1 MDEDL
6 ERIPVIQIPEQM
18 IRASAE
24 MVKDDANNAFKAILE
39 ASSKFK
45 EAGMTP
51 IYLYDTNNMNISLV
65 VLETFGKK
73 LH

>member
-1 MDEDL
+1 MEEEYF
-6 ERIPVIQIPEQM
+6 ERPIIQITEQM
-18 IRASAE
+18 IRASAAAAE
-24 MVKDDANNAFKAILE
+24 ANNAFEKILE
-39 ASSKFK
+39 AGGKFK

-51 IYLYDTNNMNISLV
+51 IYLYDMSTMNINLV